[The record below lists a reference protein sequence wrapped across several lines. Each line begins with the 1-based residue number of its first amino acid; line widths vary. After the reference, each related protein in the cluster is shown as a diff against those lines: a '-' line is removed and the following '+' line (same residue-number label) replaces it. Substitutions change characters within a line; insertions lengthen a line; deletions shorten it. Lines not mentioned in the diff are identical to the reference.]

1 MKTGYPKI
9 GLGSCTQNSILG
21 TTTEADFR
29 VPCFRKKVFEI
40 TMLLPEIPRARSP
53 TGVATRRAT
62 RPRPR
67 ALRGIPRMA
76 GPGLGVGPQGP
87 PGALWG
93 PGIDFCGP
101 EDHLEQLQSPGRRE
115 EAIRKNPVL

>member
-1 MKTGYPKI
+1 
-9 GLGSCTQNSILG
+9 
-21 TTTEADFR
+21 
-29 VPCFRKKVFEI
+29 
-40 TMLLPEIPRARSP
+40 MLLPEIPRAQSP

-67 ALRGIPRMA
+67 ALRGIPLMA

-93 PGIDFCGP
+93 LRIDFCGP